1 MFGLQWIDI
10 TVILLYFGMVIA
22 IGIWASRRIKNQ
34 EDYFLA
40 GRRFGKFIQ
49 TFAAFGQGTS
59 ADNAV
64 GVTTTTFSNGIA
76 GVWSSLLY
84 LFATPLY
91 WMVMP
96 WMRRLR
102 LITLGDFFEQRYG
115 SKLMAGVYA
124 VIGSVGMMTIISVG
138 FAAMTK
144 TVVALTPKSVEQY
157 TIEEKQEYD
166 RAVALEQ
173 LEARNHDS
181 LTPAGETAVR
191 TTAPSKTPKNV
202 FSFES
207 GCSHLDCLRD
217 CLDLRGGRRSG
228 GRFSNRYPSG
238 DFYHHPDTHTVSV
251 CIR

>member
-10 TVILLYFGMVIA
+10 AVILLYFAVVIA
-22 IGIWASRRIKNQ
+22 IGVWASRRIKNQ

-49 TFAAFGQGTS
+49 TFAAFGQSTS

-84 LFATPLY
+84 LFATPMY

-102 LITLGDFFEQRYG
+102 LITLGDFFEERYG
-115 SKLMAGVYA
+115 SKLMAAVYA
-124 VIGSVGMMTIISVG
+124 VIGSIGMMTIISVG

-157 TIEEKQEYD
+157 TVEEKTEY
-166 RAVALEQ
+166 
-173 LEARNHDS
+173 
-181 LTPAGETAVR
+181 
-191 TTAPSKTPKNV
+191 
-202 FSFES
+202 
-207 GCSHLDCLRD
+207 LRSI
-217 CLDLRGGRRSG
+217 RG
-228 GRFSNRYPSG
+228 P
-238 DFYHHPDTHTVSV
+238 
-251 CIR
+251 